1 MVSLAQKLNANEG
14 KVDERADVRVEE
26 RGAEEFEEAEERVE
40 SRAEQVEE
48 RAKGEDATISFMKS
62 TKCSRAKSRSKFKRD
77 I

>member
-1 MVSLAQKLNANEG
+1 MVSLAEKLNGNED

-40 SRAEQVEE
+40 SRADQVE